1 MKKITFSNKKV
12 QLNKQKISVLHKEQM
27 SKLAGGLVNPGEG
40 LDPSLDPDTGIN
52 ASKKYPE
59 LCPPPKSDRLC
70 GGSCSPALSGW

>member
-27 SKLAGGLVNPGEG
+27 SKLAGGDIKP
-40 LDPSLDPDTGIN
+40 DFDTGVN

-59 LCPPPKSDRLC
+59 LCAPKSDRLC
-70 GGSCSPALSGW
+70 GGSCQPALSGW